1 MQTSIKKRI
10 RIIAIVLTCLFFI
23 LFAGRLG
30 YGYVYKS
37 VESTSFESDFF
48 RSAEKLRKN
57 YASEK
62 MEAKEMKTSSSSS
75 VTKSAPATPQMNTPQ
90 AMQTAS
96 TQKYEKTAS
105 TKSKSAHFED
115 DEKKVRKVANNY
127 SAIIQYEHNSG
138 NKGNRELHLM
148 IGVNPEKFD
157 SCYAAIQKIGTI
169 RSTEITKTDK
179 TNEYRK
185 LNAEKASLEKTLSS
199 LAELKAKSGTIA
211 DYISL
216 HEKMME
222 IEEKL
227 QEYGVELGNFDA
239 ENEFCTIK
247 FSLYEGFTSKPISF
261 FHRVKVA
268 LEWTIKYYAVLML
281 SLVFMGIAAYILAFL
296 VEKLNILGA
305 ILKKIREEV

>member
-1 MQTSIKKRI
+1 MQATIKNRI
-10 RIIAIVLTCLFFI
+10 RKIAIVLTCLFFV
-23 LFAGRLG
+23 LFVGRIG

-37 VESTSFESDFF
+37 VESGSFEGDFF

-62 MEAKEMKTSSSSS
+62 RESKEMTTTSASSEVKKMEAAPTPKPMQQATSS
-75 VTKSAPATPQMNTPQ
+75 
-90 AMQTAS
+90 
-96 TQKYEKTAS
+96 QKYEKTAS
-105 TKSKSAHFED
+105 TKSKSSHFEE
-115 DEKKVRKVANNY
+115 DEKKVRKVASDY
-127 SAIIQYEHNSG
+127 TAIIQYEHNSG

-148 IGVNPEKFD
+148 IGVNPDKFD
-157 SCYAAIQKIGTI
+157 SCYVAIQKIGSI

-179 TNEYRK
+179 TNEYRQ
-185 LNAEKASLEKTLSS
+185 LNAEKVSLEKTLAS
-199 LAELKAKSGTIA
+199 LSELKAKSGTIA

-227 QEYGVELGNFDA
+227 QEYGVELGNFDE

-261 FHRVKVA
+261 YHRVKVA

-281 SLVFMGIAAYILAFL
+281 SLVFMGIAAFVLAFL
-296 VEKLNILGA
+296 IEKLNILGA
-305 ILKKIREEV
+305 ILRKIRDEL

>member
-1 MQTSIKKRI
+1 MQVSIKNRI
-10 RIIAIVLTCLFFI
+10 RKIAIVLICLFFV
-23 LFAGRLG
+23 LFVGRIG

-37 VESTSFESDFF
+37 VESGSFESDFF

-62 MEAKEMKTSSSSS
+62 RESKEMSTPSVSFEAKKAESTTAPKPMQQAASS
-75 VTKSAPATPQMNTPQ
+75 
-90 AMQTAS
+90 
-96 TQKYEKTAS
+96 QKYEKTAS
-105 TKSKSAHFED
+105 TKSKSSHFEE
-115 DEKKVRKVANNY
+115 DEKKVRKVAKDY
-127 SAIIQYEHNSG
+127 TAIIQYEHNSG

-148 IGVNPEKFD
+148 IGVNPDKFD
-157 SCYAAIQKIGTI
+157 SCYMAIQKIGTI

-179 TNEYRK
+179 NNEYRQ
-185 LNAEKASLEKTLSS
+185 LNAEKASLEKTLTS
-199 LAELKAKSGTIA
+199 LSELKAKSGTIA

-227 QEYGVELGNFDA
+227 QEYGVELGNFDE

-261 FHRVKVA
+261 YHRVKVA
-268 LEWTIKYYAVLML
+268 LEWAIKYYAVLML
-281 SLVFMGIAAYILAFL
+281 SLVFMGIAAFVLAFL
-296 VEKLNILGA
+296 IEKLNILGG
-305 ILKKIREEV
+305 ILKKIRDEI